1 MLNPR
6 VRLSTFP
13 TQVSFLFFDFIFIVH
28 RLVSNSHLFDILFPH
43 SCEIQS
49 LANTFSSSLVPGEQG
64 HWSLGKIMVMLER
77 EGGGRKGR
85 WQEGKNSE
93 GGRKQGRQRPLC

>member
-28 RLVSNSHLFDILFPH
+28 RLVSNSHLFDILFTH
-43 SCEIQS
+43 SC
-49 LANTFSSSLVPGEQG
+49 
-64 HWSLGKIMVMLER
+64 
-77 EGGGRKGR
+77 
-85 WQEGKNSE
+85 
-93 GGRKQGRQRPLC
+93 

>member
-28 RLVSNSHLFDILFPH
+28 RLVSSMTMIFPRLQWPC
-43 SCEIQS
+43 S
-49 LANTFSSSLVPGEQG
+49 PGT
-64 HWSLGKIMVMLER
+64 R
-77 EGGGRKGR
+77 ELLKVLTR
-85 WQEGKNSE
+85 
-93 GGRKQGRQRPLC
+93 LCL